1 MGAHDQ
7 AWSDT
12 ADSIS
17 FLKDGLGGLFSK
29 EGRRTTRNLGEML
42 ARGLVGDPRA
52 EEAAQAEEARRW
64 DAGARE
70 AQYRNAMLAAQAY
83 ALIANDLA
91 GELKIPRSVIE
102 RKVVEYMGK
111 LGQYGT
117 AARTRA
123 LFETGREDA
132 VAYNKRVDEDAE
144 KLDPAA
150 FQERYGCHP
159 DDRARAA
166 RNTQDWSDYLAK
178 ADSVHRNILFF
189 VGAQSPG
196 APTRRPHFLDWLNA
210 RRALAKMESEQ
221 VPKTGLAPKEGA
233 YPAYYPMDVWTPGT

>member
-17 FLKDGLGGLFSK
+17 FLKNGLSGAFSAENRQAAHDFAEYLFGDSK
-29 EGRRTTRNLGEML
+29 ATK
-42 ARGLVGDPRA
+42 
-52 EEAAQAEEARRW
+52 AAQAAQAAENEKWAE
-64 DAGARE
+64 GARE
-70 AQYRNAMLAAQAY
+70 ALYRNAVLAAQAY

-111 LGQYGT
+111 LGQYGQGSRIQ
-117 AARTRA
+117 AF
-123 LFETGREDA
+123 LETGREDA
-132 VAYNKRVDEDAE
+132 NSYNTRVDEHAE

-150 FQERYGCHP
+150 FQERYGCDP
-159 DDRARAA
+159 ANRAQAY
-166 RNTQDWSDYLAK
+166 RNAQDWRQYYVGASHIYK
-178 ADSVHRNILFF
+178 NVLFF
-189 VGAQSPG
+189 VGAKSSQG

-210 RRALAKMESEQ
+210 RRALAKLESGQ
-221 VPKTGLAPKEGA
+221 APKTGPAPKHEEC
-233 YPAYYPMDVWTPGT
+233 PVYYPLDVY

>member
-70 AQYRNAMLAAQAY
+70 AQYRNAVLAAQAY

-111 LGQYGT
+111 LGQYNT
-117 AARTRA
+117 SARTLA
-123 LFETGREDA
+123 FLDTGREDA

-150 FQERYGCHP
+150 FQEKYGCHP

-166 RNTQDWSDYLAK
+166 RNTQDWREYYMK
-178 ADSVHRNILFF
+178 ADKVYDNILFF
-189 VGAQSPG
+189 VGAQSQG

-221 VPKTGLAPKEGA
+221 KTKDG
-233 YPAYYPMDVWTPGT
+233 PATKHAEHPVYYPLECVD